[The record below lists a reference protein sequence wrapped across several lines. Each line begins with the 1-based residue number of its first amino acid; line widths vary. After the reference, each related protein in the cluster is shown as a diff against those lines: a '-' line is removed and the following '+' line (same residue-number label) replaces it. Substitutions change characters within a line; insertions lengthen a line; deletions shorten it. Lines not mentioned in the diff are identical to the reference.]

1 MGNDEDLSVF
11 QKFAAMVPKDELGA
25 RMHNQSN
32 AAMGGMFSGAPGGGG
47 GLIRPS
53 PIPASAPT
61 EQELLRGG
69 GGKG

>member
-1 MGNDEDLSVF
+1 MFS
-11 QKFAAMVPKDELGA
+11 QP
-25 RMHNQSN
+25 N
-32 AAMGGMFSGAPGGGG
+32 AAMAGMFSGAPGGG

-69 GGKG
+69 GKD

>member
-1 MGNDEDLSVF
+1 MFLQPNAMGSV
-11 QKFAAMVPKDELGA
+11 
-25 RMHNQSN
+25 
-32 AAMGGMFSGAPGGGG
+32 GGMFSGAPGGPGGGGGG

-69 GGKG
+69 GEE